1 MEIEKGFADL
11 IDDILLVLFLQNHCF
26 VVLPD
31 EKMKINVHMLKDQI
45 YVHIGIG
52 FVHFQEFD
60 NIRMIQLL

>member
-1 MEIEKGFADL
+1 MDNIIGMEIEKGFADL

-45 YVHIGIG
+45 YVH
-52 FVHFQEFD
+52 V
-60 NIRMIQLL
+60 